1 MILKLKIRYKMKIKV
16 LFFFFLFAI
25 PLFCQEVID
34 KIVAIVDNEI
44 IMQSELQFQVGL
56 VASQRKI
63 SPATPGLKNQVLKAM
78 IEDKLV
84 YAQANIDS
92 ITVSEEEVDNRINYQ
107 IQMFTQQYGSQE
119 KVEQAYGMSIE
130 KIKRE
135 LRDDVRKNIM
145 VQKLQEKNFS
155 GIEASRREVEDF
167 YGKYKDSIGVIPDKV
182 KLSHT
187 YRNPK
192 SSNEQKKKYYD
203 ITKGIL
209 DSINHG
215 ADFSIMAKR
224 YSQDP
229 ASAVNGGDLGFV
241 KRGIFY
247 PEFESAAFALNI
259 GQISNII
266 ETQAGYHIIQLIEK
280 RGDAIHTRHILIKIK
295 NDEQADLRTIEF
307 LTEVRDS
314 IARKFDTFANYAKK
328 YSEDKESNA
337 FGGDLGTFYVSQLD
351 KNLSEIVS
359 KLKEG
364 EISFPRRIEYGT
376 DNYGY
381 HIVYLEQRIP
391 QHVANIENDYQELKK
406 LAEEYKKQKQYEKWI
421 EDLKG
426 KIYNEV
432 RI

>member
-1 MILKLKIRYKMKIKV
+1 MRVKV

-44 IMQSELQFQVGL
+44 IMQSELQFQVSL

-63 SPATPGLKNQVLKAM
+63 SPETPGLKNQVLKAM

-92 ITVSEEEVDNRINYQ
+92 ITVTDDEVENRINYQ
-107 IQMFTQQYGSQE
+107 IQMFTQQYGSKE

-130 KIKRE
+130 KMKRE
-135 LRDDVRKNIM
+135 LREDVKKNIM

-155 GIEASRREVEDF
+155 GVEASRHEVEDF
-167 YGKYKDSIGVIPDKV
+167 YSNYKDSIGVIPDKV
-182 KLSHT
+182 KLSHI

-192 SSNEQKKKYYD
+192 SSNEQRLKYYD

-229 ASAVNGGDLGFV
+229 ASAINGGDLGFV

-259 GQISNII
+259 GQVSNII
-266 ETQAGYHIIQLIEK
+266 ESPAGFHIIQLLEK
-280 RGDAIHTRHILIKIK
+280 RGEAIHTRHILIKIK

-307 LTEVRDS
+307 LTEIRDS
-314 IARKFDTFANYAKK
+314 IVRKFDTFANYAKK

-364 EISFPRRIEYGT
+364 EISFPRRIEYGA

-381 HIVYLEQRIP
+381 HIVYLEKRIP
-391 QHVANIENDYQELKK
+391 QHVADIENDYPELKK
-406 LAEEYKKQKQYEKWI
+406 LADENKKQKLYTKWI
-421 EDLKG
+421 EELKG

>member
-1 MILKLKIRYKMKIKV
+1 MKIKV
-16 LFFFFLFAI
+16 LFFFILFGI

-44 IMQSELQFQVGL
+44 IMQSELEFQVGL

-63 SPATPGLKNQVLKAM
+63 SPQTQGLKEQVLKAM
-78 IEDKLV
+78 LEDKLV
-84 YAQANIDS
+84 YAQANLDS
-92 ITVSEEEVDNRINYQ
+92 ITVTDEEIDNRINYQ
-107 IQMFTQQYGSQE
+107 IQVFTQQYGSKE

-135 LRDDVRKNIM
+135 LRDDVKKNIM
-145 VQKLQEKNFS
+145 VQKLQEKNF
-155 GIEASRREVEDF
+155 GNVEASRREVEDF
-167 YGKYKDSIGVIPDKV
+167 YSKYKDSIGVIPDKV
-182 KLSHT
+182 KLSHI

-192 SSNEQKKKYYD
+192 SSNEQKKKYYEFA
-203 ITKGIL
+203 KSIL
-209 DSINHG
+209 DSLKNG
-215 ADFSIMAKR
+215 ADFSVMAKR

-247 PEFESAAFALNI
+247 PEFEAAAFALNV
-259 GQISNII
+259 GQISDIV
-266 ETQAGYHIIQLIEK
+266 ETQAGYHIIQLLEK
-280 RGDAIHTRHILIKIK
+280 RGEAIHTRHILIKIK

-307 LTEVRDS
+307 LTELRDS
-314 IARKFDTFANYAKK
+314 ILKKYDTFADYAKK

-337 FGGDLGTFYVSQLD
+337 FGGDLGTFYESQLD
-351 KNLSEIVS
+351 KNLSDIVS

-364 EISFPRRIEYGT
+364 DISFPRRIEYGP

-381 HIVYLEQRIP
+381 HIVYLEQKIP
-391 QHVANIENDYQELKK
+391 QHIANIDSDYQELKK
-406 LAEEYKKQKQYEKWI
+406 LADEFKKQKLYEKWI
-421 EDLKG
+421 SELKSR
-426 KIYNEV
+426 IFNET

>member
-1 MILKLKIRYKMKIKV
+1 MKVKI
-16 LFFFFLFAI
+16 LFFFFLFAM
-25 PLFCQEVID
+25 PLFCQEIID
-34 KIVAIVDNEI
+34 KIAAVVDNEI
-44 IMQSELQFQVGL
+44 IMQSELQFQVNL

-63 SPATPGLKNQVLKAM
+63 SPETQGLKEQVLKAM
-78 IEDKLV
+78 VEDKLV

-92 ITVSEEEVDNRINYQ
+92 ITVTDEEVDNRINYQ
-107 IQMFTQQYGSQE
+107 VQMFIQQYGSKE

-135 LRDDVRKNIM
+135 LRDDVKKNIM

-155 GIEASRREVEDF
+155 GVEASRREVEDF
-167 YGKYKDSIGVIPDKV
+167 YNKYRDSIGVIPDKV
-182 KLSHT
+182 KISHI

-192 SSNEQKKKYYD
+192 SSSEQKQKYYD
-203 ITKGIL
+203 ITKAIL

-215 ADFSIMAKR
+215 ADFSLMAKR

-229 ASAVNGGDLGFV
+229 ASAANGGDLGFV
-241 KRGIFY
+241 KRGVFY
-247 PEFESAAFALNI
+247 PEFEAAAFALNI
-259 GQISNII
+259 GEVSNII
-266 ETQAGYHIIQLIEK
+266 ESPAGFHIIQLLEK
-280 RGDAIHTRHILIKIK
+280 RGEAIHTRHILIKIK

-307 LTEVRDS
+307 LTELRDS
-314 IARKFDTFANYAKK
+314 IVRGLETFANCAKK

-351 KNLSEIVS
+351 KSLSDIVS

-381 HIVYLEQRIP
+381 HIVYLEKRIL
-391 QHVANIENDYQELKK
+391 QHKADLDNDYQELKK
-406 LAEEYKKQKQYEKWI
+406 LADEYKKQKLYEKWI
-421 EDLKG
+421 GDLRS

>member
-1 MILKLKIRYKMKIKV
+1 MKIKI
-16 LFFFFLFAI
+16 LLFFFLFAL
-25 PLFCQEVID
+25 PLFCQQIVD
-34 KIVAIVDNEI
+34 KVVAVVDNEI
-44 IMQSELQFQVGL
+44 IMQSELQFQVSL

-63 SPATPGLKNQVLKAM
+63 SPETPGLKNQVLKAM

-92 ITVSEEEVDNRINYQ
+92 ITVTDEEVDNRINYQ
-107 IQMFTQQYGSQE
+107 IQMFTQQYGSKE

-135 LRDDVRKNIM
+135 LRDDVKKNVM
-145 VQKLQEKNFS
+145 VQKLQEKNFA
-155 GIEASRREVEDF
+155 GIDASRREVEEF
-167 YGKYKDSIGVIPDKV
+167 YNKYKDSIGVIPDKV
-182 KLSHT
+182 KLSHI

-192 SSNEQKKKYYD
+192 SSNEQKLKFYD
-203 ITKGIL
+203 ITKAIL

-229 ASAVNGGDLGFV
+229 ASAANGGDLGFV

-266 ETQAGYHIIQLIEK
+266 ESPAGYHIIQLLEK
-280 RGDAIHTRHILIKIK
+280 RGEAIHTRHILIKIK

-314 IARKFDTFANYAKK
+314 IVRKFDTFSEYAKK

-359 KLKEG
+359 KLKAG
-364 EISFPRRIEYGT
+364 EISFPRRIEYGA

-391 QHVANIENDYQELKK
+391 QHPANIENDYQELKK
-406 LAEEYKKQKQYEKWI
+406 LADENKKQKMYEKWI
-421 EDLKG
+421 GELKS